1 MPEEKQPQTTPNT
14 TPENQS
20 SGIDL
25 SKFGMSF
32 EPVQQA
38 TAPSGEASHIEEWG
52 WSVLEQL
59 NRMQTET
66 KADIEFEKIQIEWTD
81 VANETKIKF
90 GRSGAFRPAARA
102 LDKQE
107 ARFYER
113 ILSWSGFVFLL
124 SIVAVIL
131 FQLYGKYLD
140 VSLSQAP
147 DTQYQGYVQQY
158 KEFQKTV
165 SQYTNID
172 NYYNA
177 SVQYANFAR
186 GAQDVNDLVRAIDL
200 SYLQKKDILQNA
212 LQGLS
217 NEIIGNNSRL
227 TSIKQEISKYW
238 YVPQDVFALV
248 DNQNGISMKSLLLS
262 IENIKFTSAIKVF
275 GYLDTFI
282 QSLATT
288 LSMSPEDVKT
298 KMQALNTLG
307 EKDVLVYLNDCY
319 LNPFEIDYD
328 CGTIG
333 DFDRY
338 YKLIRKDTTLDRTF
352 LKKVLYYI
360 DLKLEQTDLPSF
372 LVTFSRFNP
381 RDPKI
386 SFTIE
391 INTFKQD
398 EIALAKQGILSPH
411 LFILSNLLNLFRQSL
426 VVVTEDVKT
435 NSIDVSP
442 RTIKIWSTVF
452 TVNSSSMTFT
462 LPIQKSAQREISDFV
477 QINQ

>member
-1 MPEEKQPQTTPNT
+1 
-14 TPENQS
+14 
-20 SGIDL
+20 
-25 SKFGMSF
+25 
-32 EPVQQA
+32 
-38 TAPSGEASHIEEWG
+38 
-52 WSVLEQL
+52 
-59 NRMQTET
+59 
-66 KADIEFEKIQIEWTD
+66 
-81 VANETKIKF
+81 
-90 GRSGAFRPAARA
+90 
-102 LDKQE
+102 
-107 ARFYER
+107 
-113 ILSWSGFVFLL
+113 
-124 SIVAVIL
+124 
-131 FQLYGKYLD
+131 
-140 VSLSQAP
+140 
-147 DTQYQGYVQQY
+147 
-158 KEFQKTV
+158 
-165 SQYTNID
+165 
-172 NYYNA
+172 
-177 SVQYANFAR
+177 
-186 GAQDVNDLVRAIDL
+186 
-200 SYLQKKDILQNA
+200 
-212 LQGLS
+212 
-217 NEIIGNNSRL
+217 
-227 TSIKQEISKYW
+227 
-238 YVPQDVFALV
+238 VPQDVFALV

-442 RTIKIWSTVF
+442 RTIKI
-452 TVNSSSMTFT
+452 
-462 LPIQKSAQREISDFV
+462 
-477 QINQ
+477 